1 MRRIAPNSLTFV
13 CLYSNTVARRMAV
26 MVARRRM
33 QLRRLAVKLAAKEKG
48 KGKGKVWRTVGAEA
62 ICKMAST

>member
-1 MRRIAPNSLTFV
+1 MRRMAPNSLTFV

-26 MVARRRM
+26 MVMVARRRM
-33 QLRRLAVKLAAKEKG
+33 QLRRLAVKLAAKG